1 MFTSDWHDKDLNS
14 KKMVCISLILL
25 FNLLINSSSLDNL
38 FLITLNKEF
47 FILIISGNESK
58 WCLSRLTFISIQLVF
73 F

>member
-58 WCLSRLTFISIQLVF
+58 
-73 F
+73 